1 MKLLEK
7 LHQIQTEVDRF
18 VKDGKGYDYKYTKG
32 DTVLNKIRPLMNEL
46 KLILK
51 QEVVE
56 VVNHREDYDTRNGSK
71 SEMFTSVK
79 QLFTWID
86 VETGDREEVRWHAN
100 GQNSWDKG
108 FGSALTYAE
117 RYFLLKFFHIPT
129 DEDDPD
135 IRIDEPAYRS
145 SSQDDDKK
153 WLNATD
159 KDGTLNE
166 LGRKTAEKLK
176 SGQTDW
182 DKIQAVFKVSKKD
195 RAAIMREV

>member
-7 LHQIQTEVDRF
+7 LHLIQSEVDRF

-32 DTVLNKIRPLMNEL
+32 DTVLNKIRPLMNEHGL
-46 KLILK
+46 LLK
-51 QEVVE
+51 QEVIE
-56 VVNHREDYDTRNGSK
+56 VCNHREDYDTRNGSK

-86 VETGDREEVRWHAN
+86 TETGDREEVRWHAN

-135 IRIDEPAYRS
+135 VRIDEPAYKS
-145 SSQDDDKK
+145 DKK

-159 KDGTLNE
+159 KDGSLN
-166 LGRKTAEKLK
+166 KTGEATVRKLK
-176 SGQTDW
+176 SGETTWEQ
-182 DKIQAVFKVSKKD
+182 IEAAVRVSGKEKKTIME
-195 RAAIMREV
+195 AIL